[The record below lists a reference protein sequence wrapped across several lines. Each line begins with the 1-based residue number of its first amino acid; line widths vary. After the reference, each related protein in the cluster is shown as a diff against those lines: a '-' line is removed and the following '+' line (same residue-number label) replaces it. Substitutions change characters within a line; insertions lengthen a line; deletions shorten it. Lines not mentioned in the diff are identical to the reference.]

1 MGEGTKKGAI
11 KGKGAVCAG
20 ETETDKFNLD
30 RKRGTAAE
38 KEESTPVEQVPPDE
52 RLRVGMV
59 VAELESLGFPF
70 IKGSDFGL
78 KRKIL
83 LEKFMEFHYS
93 IGKGC

>member
-1 MGEGTKKGAI
+1 MGKGTKKGAV

-20 ETETDKFNLD
+20 EAETDEFNLD
-30 RKRGTAAE
+30 RKRGTVTE
-38 KEESTPVEQVPPDE
+38 KEEGAPVEQMPPDE
-52 RLRVGMV
+52 RFRVGKV

-83 LEKFMEFHYS
+83 LEKFTEFHYS